1 MLMSWPIP
9 DEGDVM
15 TTSNTNR
22 ADSSTTF
29 SQSLSSWA
37 PELAQTMVSLGGD
50 IALVL
55 DDEGFV
61 RRVDQRASTPL
72 ASDAHEWI
80 GQRWTETVT
89 IESKPKLERLM
100 AEASHE
106 CATRKREVNH
116 RTGGGTTVAVA
127 YTAMRLGSR
136 GPILAVGR
144 DLGISAALQQK
155 FLGAQQEMERN
166 YTKAR
171 QSEARYRL
179 LFQVATDA
187 VLVVDGTTFNI
198 VEANQSA
205 SDLFDIAANQVVG
218 QHAAFGFEKHSRDI
232 VNVGFQAAIDSGQ
245 STETRA
251 QLLGKVRA
259 TSVTATPFK
268 VMDTQQ
274 LLVRIRTT
282 EQLASSNDLGATL
295 ARLVDSAT
303 EGVAVT
309 DVDGCVL
316 VANPAFLKLVE
327 ASTEASVR
335 GKPLSDWLSLPNA
348 PFARLLSDVQREG
361 MTDYATSQLLTGSA
375 LIKPVEVAATL
386 LGEIDPPCIGFSVRL
401 VADGKGEVE
410 LTVEPIQT
418 AVKVLCDQVGS
429 AALPE
434 LMRRASE
441 LLQRNFI
448 RVAIERAGADLNKAA
463 SLLGI
468 NRQQLELLSQGGKV

>member
-1 MLMSWPIP
+1 MSWPLP

-15 TTSNTNR
+15 TPSNT
-22 ADSSTTF
+22 STANNNTAF

-55 DDEGFV
+55 DEQGYV

-72 ASDAHEWI
+72 AADAHEWI

-100 AEASHE
+100 AEASHD

-116 RTGGGTTVAVA
+116 PTSSGASFAVA
-127 YTAMRLGSR
+127 YSAMRLGAD

-166 YTKAR
+166 YNRAR

-187 VLVVDGTTFNI
+187 VLVVDSTTFNI

-205 SDLFDIAANQVVG
+205 SELFDISASQVVG
-218 QHAAFGFEKHSRDI
+218 RHVAFGFEKHSRDVVTI
-232 VNVGFQAAIDSGQ
+232 GLEEAIKSGQ

-251 QLLGKVRA
+251 QLLGKLRT

-268 VMDTQQ
+268 VLDTQQ
-274 LLVRIRTT
+274 LMVRIRTT
-282 EQLASSNDLGATL
+282 EQLASTNDLGATL

-316 VANPAFLKLVE
+316 VANPAFLKLVQ

-335 GKPLSDWLSLPNA
+335 GKPLSDWLSLPDA
-348 PFARLLSDVQREG
+348 PFERLLTDVRRDG
-361 MTDYATSQLLTGSA
+361 MTEYAPSQLLTGGA
-375 LIKPVEVAATL
+375 LLKPVEVAATL
-386 LGEIDPPCIGFSVRL
+386 LGEIDPPCIGFSIRL
-401 VADGKGEVE
+401 ATDAKGELE

-418 AVKVLCDQVGS
+418 AVKVLCDQIGS

-434 LMRRASE
+434 LMRRAAE
-441 LLQRNFI
+441 VLQRNFI

-468 NRQQLELLSQGGKV
+468 NRQQLELLNQGGKV